1 MLKEARV
8 EIFLKSILE
17 LDCRRLPRD
26 LVRELDV
33 HAGHELDLVLARQ
46 VDVNNSVGVEA
57 QVEFLVCPQPV
68 GVFFV
73 VVLANNAPDG
83 QVVDVHLI
91 PVVVLDRVREQ
102 LILVLAQIDRTVFGS
117 RLICSIGNKHT
128 AELQLH
134 AQ

>member
-1 MLKEARV
+1 MLKEARI
-8 EIFLKSILE
+8 EIFLESILE
-17 LDCRRLPRD
+17 FNCRRLPRD

-46 VDVNNSVGVEA
+46 VNVDNAIGVEA
-57 QVEFLVCPQPV
+57 QVEFLVRPQPV
-68 GVFFV
+68 RVFFV

-102 LILVLAQIDRTVFGS
+102 LILVFA
-117 RLICSIGNKHT
+117 
-128 AELQLH
+128 
-134 AQ
+134 